1 MTTTQIVLIVAVVAV
16 LAVLLIAR
24 GSGPRVTHIETRRD
38 EDRPTE

>member
-16 LAVLLIAR
+16 LAILLLAR

-38 EDRPTE
+38 EDER